1 MPNFHCAL
9 FIHAEGCFSRKN
21 RTLVQNIF
29 NSNPGLLHQNTKRTS
44 QDVSKFCWL
53 CIPGRTKTRKL
64 TGKELFI
71 IKWLRKNRDKSLPAT
86 FFIGYFYRIQ
96 LNYQWKWDI
105 FFQCHF
111 WRYFRSSRTKDEYSS
126 ILGVPSR
133 RFFINFDKCP
143 DSHGPISDSH
153 EIKEKN
159 KQFVETRAT

>member
-1 MPNFHCAL
+1 M
-9 FIHAEGCFSRKN
+9 
-21 RTLVQNIF
+21 
-29 NSNPGLLHQNTKRTS
+29 LHQNTKRTS
-44 QDVSKFCWL
+44 EDVSKFCRL
-53 CIPGRTKTRKL
+53 FIPGRTKTRKW

-111 WRYFRSSRTKDEYSS
+111 WRYFCSTRTKDEYSS

-133 RFFINFDKCP
+133 RFFINFYKCP
-143 DSHGPISDSH
+143 DSYGSISDSY
-153 EIKEKN
+153 EIMDKKN
-159 KQFVETRAT
+159 HLLFICACLYIIKKIEIEDDLVISVTDIYIFMDDHFSHCQ